1 MASVLQQLNSE
12 LSAVVEDAR
21 KSLVR
26 VSNGRRGAGAG
37 TIWHEDGM
45 IITNAHVI
53 GSGHPLTVTLQDDS
67 EWPAQVMAT
76 DPALD
81 LAALVIEADH
91 LPTIELGDSKHL
103 KAGAWVMALGHP
115 WGVTGAVTSG
125 TVIGAGATLPEMP
138 RFRENIHR
146 EWLAVG
152 LHMRPG
158 HSGGALIDSVGHLL
172 GVNTMISGPEVG
184 FAVPVHVVKQFL
196 KREIA

>member
-1 MASVLQQLNSE
+1 MVSVLQQLNRE
-12 LSAVVEDAR
+12 LSVVVEDAR

-26 VSNGRRGAGAG
+26 VANGRRGGGAG
-37 TIWHEDGM
+37 TIWHKDGM

-53 GSGHPLTVTLQDDS
+53 GSGYPLTVTLPDES
-67 EWPAQVMAT
+67 EWPAQVLAA

-81 LAALVIEADH
+81 LAVLVIDSDH
-91 LPTIELGDSKHL
+91 LPTIELGDSKSL
-103 KAGAWVMALGHP
+103 KSGEWVMALGHP

-125 TVIGAGATLPEMP
+125 TVIGSGATLPEMP
-138 RFRENIHR
+138 RFRHDIHR
-146 EWLAVG
+146 EWVAVS

-158 HSGGALIDSVGHLL
+158 HSGGALIDSAGHLL

-196 KREIA
+196 KREIV